1 MLKIKPVGQRAGFC
15 GPASLKMVLAFFGV
29 KKSEK
34 ELGRLTGCTTRHG
47 TTAQKIVRAARQLG
61 FVAKTKDDST
71 IADLRRLVV
80 GKRMPVIVDWFSA
93 DAGHYSVVVHIDKRF
108 AYLNDPELARVRK
121 IDVNTFER
129 VWFDFESDYLRTPKD
144 LILRRMI
151 VICPKI
157 FTRAEKNF

>member
-1 MLKIKPVGQRAGFC
+1 
-15 GPASLKMVLAFFGV
+15 
-29 KKSEK
+29 
-34 ELGRLTGCTTRHG
+34 
-47 TTAQKIVRAARQLG
+47 
-61 FVAKTKDDST
+61 
-71 IADLRRLVV
+71 
-80 GKRMPVIVDWFSA
+80 MPVIVDWFSA
-93 DAGHYSVVVHIDKRF
+93 DEGHYSVVVHIDKRF